1 MKTSAEGI
9 DFIIHEEGCRLASY
23 QDQVGVW
30 TIGIGHT
37 GRNVKQGMV
46 ITQHE
51 ADDLLRADLKHFE
64 ESVDRAI
71 HVPQITQGQFD
82 AMVSLAFNV
91 GAAGFEA
98 STLVKKLNAG
108 DVRGAGCEFVRWSKA
123 GGHPS
128 EALLARRAREMWMFC
143 KASP

>member
-1 MKTSAEGI
+1 MKTSPEGI
-9 DFIIHEEGCRLASY
+9 DFIRHEEGCRLTAY
-23 QDQVGVW
+23 QDSVGVW

-37 GRNVKQGMV
+37 GRDVRQGLV
-46 ITQHE
+46 ITQAE
-51 ADDLLRADLKHFE
+51 ADDILRRDLQHFE
-64 ESVDRAI
+64 ESVIRAI
-71 HVPQITQGQFD
+71 LPPNVTQGQFD

-91 GAAGFEA
+91 GTAAFEG
-98 STLVKKLNAG
+98 STLVKKYNSG

-128 EALLARRAREMWMFC
+128 DALLGRRAREAWMFC

>member
-1 MKTSAEGI
+1 MKTSADGI
-9 DFIIHEEGCRLASY
+9 DFITHEEGCRLAAY
-23 QDQVGVW
+23 QDMVGVW
-30 TIGIGHT
+30 TIGVGHT
-37 GRNVKQGMV
+37 GRDADALL
-46 ITQHE
+46 QH
-51 ADDLLRADLKHFE
+51 DLRHFE
-64 ESVDRAI
+64 ESVNRAT

-98 STLVKKLNAG
+98 STLVKKFNSG

-128 EALLARRAREMWMFC
+128 DALLARRAREMWMFC